1 MTPVLVTIPS
11 SHFCEMAR
19 WALERARVG
28 FREEAHLPIFSDLA
42 SLARGKKP
50 GVPLLLTDGEK
61 LRGSTQIMRWAEA
74 RGPKLWP
81 EEPALAEQ
89 ASRWEERFD
98 LALGPATRRV
108 AYAWLIDEKELSLS
122 LFAGLVPRSELSMM
136 RLSYGAARM
145 YMRKKLGLDGAPLEE
160 ARRTLDEV
168 FAEVGAALAGKR
180 YLVGDRFSVADMAF
194 AALSAPVLCPPGCG
208 APLPTPEQL
217 GPGPRAELE
226 RLRATPAGQH
236 ALRMFREER
245 R

>member
-1 MTPVLVTIPS
+1 
-11 SHFCEMAR
+11 
-19 WALERARVG
+19 
-28 FREEAHLPIFSDLA
+28 
-42 SLARGKKP
+42 
-50 GVPLLLTDGEK
+50 
-61 LRGSTQIMRWAEA
+61 
-74 RGPKLWP
+74 
-81 EEPALAEQ
+81 
-89 ASRWEERFD
+89 
-98 LALGPATRRV
+98 
-108 AYAWLIDEKELSLS
+108 
-122 LFAGLVPRSELSMM
+122 MM

-194 AALSAPVLCPPGCG
+194 AALSAPVLCPSGCR